1 MALSVKNV
9 PDTLQDLKGLLISY
23 AKQETVD
30 PLKNLGRYL
39 GFGLAGMAL
48 ITLGTFFLAMSLL
61 RFLQTMIGGVFDG
74 FWSWVPYV
82 IVMVLLAGAIAQ
94 ARFVPL
100 DSRNHLMLERESAW
114 QRWTEE
120 VAQFMDAPVAVP
132 AAAQT
137 RLVSLTPRERELL
150 ALIAQGRDNAQIG
163 AVLGLSD
170 KTVRNHITSIFA
182 KLAVENRPQAIVL
195 ARSAGLGMASGYV
208 RAQART
214 DSAPGTT
221 SSPTGS
227 GANRSPSA

>member
-82 IVMVLLAGAIAQ
+82 IVMVLLAGAIAF
-94 ARFVPL
+94 ALKRIDKGGIGTPSTAT
-100 DSRNHLMLERESAW
+100 DGS
-114 QRWTEE
+114 T
-120 VAQFMDAPVAVP
+120 
-132 AAAQT
+132 T
-137 RLVSLTPRERELL
+137 R
-150 ALIAQGRDNAQIG
+150 
-163 AVLGLSD
+163 
-170 KTVRNHITSIFA
+170 
-182 KLAVENRPQAIVL
+182 
-195 ARSAGLGMASGYV
+195 
-208 RAQART
+208 
-214 DSAPGTT
+214 
-221 SSPTGS
+221 
-227 GANRSPSA
+227 